1 MLSVIIAT
9 RDSERPLV
17 ATLAALVPGAV
28 AGLIG
33 EVLIADGGS
42 RDDTAAVADI
52 AGCRFLALAGA
63 SGQRLRSA
71 TAQARGPWL
80 LFVRPG
86 TVLDAPWTAAAR
98 RFIERA
104 APAQDAAVFRSGG
117 AAQAPLRDAVALVA
131 DALGRL
137 PHPRQGLLIGKDL
150 YDALGGHPP
159 ELDEPERQLLR
170 RIGRHRLRRLGA
182 AAYAADT

>member
-17 ATLAALVPGAV
+17 ATLAALVPG
-28 AGLIG
+28 
-33 EVLIADGGS
+33 
-42 RDDTAAVADI
+42 
-52 AGCRFLALAGA
+52 ALAGA

-137 PHPRQGLLIGKDL
+137 PHPGQGLLIGKDL

-159 ELDEPERQLLR
+159 
-170 RIGRHRLRRLGA
+170 
-182 AAYAADT
+182 